1 MAKQK
6 KINGKK
12 EVNVGI
18 VLRRRLW
25 LLVLLAFIPAVA
37 VYILTFAFLG
47 QWLDTRILGF
57 FGAILLVGP
66 GFAAQQF
73 LQLTWRDIT
82 TGWFN
87 FLVVTVLGAAAALKR
102 MDISFFFTA
111 VMLLSALYLLVAAG
125 IGLGKLLPWLG
136 GSPREANKPKK

>member
-1 MAKQK
+1 MAKQR

-47 QWLDTRILGF
+47 QWLGTRILGF
-57 FGAILLVGP
+57 FGVVLLVGP

-87 FLVVTVLGAAAALKR
+87 FLVVTVLGAAAAFKR
-102 MDISFFFTA
+102 MDISFFYTA

-125 IGLGKLLPWLG
+125 IGLGKLLSWLG
-136 GSPREANKPKK
+136 GSQREANKPKK